1 MHCLF
6 LTSVCIQLKMINLFK
21 IFLKCTYV
29 SYFHHFSNW
38 MWKFWVLFSLSTMI
52 FKIKT
57 ELTTRKYM
65 SPYKLG
71 WTFTSMVL
79 KQMNKLPRLPW
90 VVMANWPKACYNAV
104 DSILRLTWVP
114 AARYELQL
122 VLSYDWLKFRR
133 LDTSCGWFYLATDS
147 NSGGWIR
154 VATDSILWLEF
165 WWLDTSHSWF
175 YPAADSS
182 SGWFYFAADSS
193 PGDWMRVAAYSIL
206 RLIQIPSAG

>member
-1 MHCLF
+1 
-6 LTSVCIQLKMINLFK
+6 MI
-21 IFLKCTYV
+21 
-29 SYFHHFSNW
+29 S
-38 MWKFWVLFSLSTMI
+38 
-52 FKIKT
+52 KIKT

-90 VVMANWPKACYNAV
+90 IVMANWPKACYNAV

-122 VLSYDWLKFRR
+122 ILSYDWLKFRW

-154 VATDSILWLEF
+154 VAADSILWLEF
-165 WWLDTSHSWF
+165 WWLDTSRSWF

-182 SGWFYFAADSS
+182 SGGWMQVAADSILRLTRVLATGCELRLILSCNWFEFHQLDKSCSWFYHAADSS
-193 PGDWMRVAAYSIL
+193 SSGWIQVAADLS
-206 RLIQIPSAG
+206 PGG